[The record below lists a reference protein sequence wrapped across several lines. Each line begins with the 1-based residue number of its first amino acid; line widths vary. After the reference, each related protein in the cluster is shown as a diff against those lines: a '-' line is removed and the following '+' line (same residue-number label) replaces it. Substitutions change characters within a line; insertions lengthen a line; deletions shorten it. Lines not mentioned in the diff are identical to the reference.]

1 MKKICIDPGH
11 GGRDPGA
18 VSGNVKEKDINLAIA
33 QKLQLLLY
41 NKGYNVIMTREKDID
56 ISLYQRANIA
66 NNFKADIF
74 VSIHNNAFNNELAQ
88 GTETLCFSGSLQGE
102 KLANLV
108 QTELVKRLKRPD
120 RGIKSRPDLVV
131 LRYTTMP
138 AILVECAFLTNP
150 VERKLL
156 KNNSFQLLAAE
167 GIAEGIDRYFREVE

>member
-1 MKKICIDPGH
+1 MKICIDPGH
-11 GGRDPGA
+11 GGRDSGA
-18 VSGNVKEKDINLAIA
+18 VAEGIKEKDINLAIA
-33 QKLQLLLY
+33 QKLQLKLH
-41 NKGYNVIMTREKDID
+41 NKGYIVKMTREKDED
-56 ISLYQRANIA
+56 VSLYQRANTA

-74 VSIHNNAFNNELAQ
+74 ISIHNNAFNNEMTQ
-88 GTETLCFSGSLQGE
+88 GTEVLYFSGSLQGE

-120 RGIKSRPDLVV
+120 RGIKSRSDLVV

-156 KNNSFQLLAAE
+156 KINSFQLLAAE